1 MEFTVRPQNHGLDD
15 PIVIS
20 DGSSSPD
27 ESSTNDKRLKHSAE
41 EGSSDSRKKL
51 RSSPSSF
58 SNNTRRL
65 ESFKRKRSPESI
77 EADCYSERTSECT
90 VSADSSLEMTGEDEI
105 CEESI
110 VSPPTDPCSF
120 ISSTLPIA
128 GERSVKLPMEGPSKM
143 ELKPK
148 LKREKSTKLRN
159 LDTFE
164 IIKQIGEGAY
174 GVVYEAKD
182 KQTEELVALKRI
194 KLKLG
199 MNRFPNRA
207 LREIRIL
214 GQLSHK
220 NIVNLKEV
228 VSDDVDFKKAKQS
241 LYLVMEFVEHDLKGL
256 LESAIVDFN
265 ELHNAS
271 IMKQILEGL
280 NYCHNRNILHRDI
293 KTTNILMNSR
303 GQVKLADFGLSR
315 QVDPEDKQR
324 PYTNNVVSYWYR
336 SPELLMGQRRYGPAI
351 DIWSCGCIL
360 GELFYKKP
368 IFPGD
373 SEVSQL
379 LVISRI
385 CGTAT
390 PDVWPSVVDLPSFKT
405 LRPKKIFKRRLR
417 DVFACLPPL
426 ALELLDNML
435 TLDPSERVTTEDAIK
450 SSWLKNINPE
460 SITPSKLPQYNC
472 HELSVRSFKRFTGNH
487 NHAE

>member
-120 ISSTLPIA
+120 ISSTLP
-128 GERSVKLPMEGPSKM
+128 S
-143 ELKPK
+143 
-148 LKREKSTKLRN
+148 
-159 LDTFE
+159 
-164 IIKQIGEGAY
+164 AY

-228 VSDDVDFKKAKQS
+228 ISDAVDFKKAKQS

-390 PDVWPSVVDLPSFKT
+390 PDVWPSVVNLPSFKT

-460 SITPSKLPQYNC
+460 SITPPKLPQYNC
-472 HELSVRSFKRFTGNH
+472 HELSVRSFRRKFTGNH
-487 NHAE
+487 RHTE